1 LIAKLRRNADIG
13 AMTDPNMLPIDPS
26 QHAEPLRLSDRQI
39 VLISKALAE
48 PRRYQIVKD
57 LGAASAPLACS
68 CIIQHHKVSAATI
81 SHHLKELEMAGLIE
95 MVREGKFVSLVLRR
109 DILDAYLAQ
118 LSQI

>member
-1 LIAKLRRNADIG
+1 
-13 AMTDPNMLPIDPS
+13 MTDANMLPVDPS
-26 QHAEPLRLSDRQI
+26 ERSEPLRLSDRQI

-48 PRRYQIVKD
+48 PRRYQILKD
-57 LGAASAPLACS
+57 LGATGSPMACS
-68 CIIQHHKVSAATI
+68 CVIQNHKVSAATI

-109 DILDAYLAQ
+109 DVLDAYLAQ